1 MPARDLP
8 QAIAGPV
15 PCSSLGARFAV
26 GLPRVLADSERL
38 TPCESPSGDLVAVA
52 R

>member
-1 MPARDLP
+1 MPARDP
-8 QAIAGPV
+8 SQAIARPV
-15 PCSSLGARFAV
+15 PCPSLGARFAAR
-26 GLPRVLADSERL
+26 LPRVLADSERL